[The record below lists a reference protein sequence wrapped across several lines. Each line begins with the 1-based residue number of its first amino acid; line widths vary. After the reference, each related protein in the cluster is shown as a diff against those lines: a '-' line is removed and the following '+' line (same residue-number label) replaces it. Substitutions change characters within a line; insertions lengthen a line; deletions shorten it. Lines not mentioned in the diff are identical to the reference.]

1 MIEYYSRP
9 DTLNFLEII
18 ADRAG
23 QNPDHPAIEDGDKQ
37 LTYKELIG
45 RVGAAAARFAKLGIR
60 PKDVVGLRLRDH
72 GDHFVAILALG
83 QLGAASVSLDWRSRP
98 AETARLISSLGLA
111 VVVVEPGDQSI
122 DSAACY
128 RASEIIR
135 DGDDPVFSDG
145 YTDSDD
151 LPFKISLSSGTTGEP
166 RGVAV
171 THRQY
176 AHRWLM
182 NYANMGPWDQHGRIL
197 TAMPICFIGGRNFPF
212 FCLCSGKTL
221 VIHPTLY
228 SPEELV
234 ESIHR
239 LNITSM
245 LMGPTT
251 VRALLDLAPEEGHLL
266 SRLNPLT
273 VGTAPLFGHE
283 KHAIVR
289 HLSPHFFEN
298 YSTSGTGNIT
308 RLLTT
313 DLRTKADS
321 VGRPSIILDAR
332 IVDDAGNTLP
342 VGEPGL
348 ICVRGPSVP
357 SDPETT
363 FFGYSEADVAETLR
377 DGWFYP
383 GELGAFD
390 QDGYLY
396 IKGRAT
402 NVIIRGGAN
411 IYPEEVEKVLL
422 ALPEIKDAAVIGQ
435 PSPQLGETVAAFI
448 VGGDDLDIDKIK
460 RHCRQEL
467 SAYKVPESITVVAN
481 LPRTTSGKISKKDLL
496 RRLA

>member
-1 MIEYYSRP
+1 MNY
-9 DTLNFLEII
+9 LEII

-23 QNPDHPAIEDGDKQ
+23 QNPHHPAIVDGEKQ
-37 LTYKELIG
+37 LTYKDLIG
-45 RVGAAAARFAKLGIR
+45 RVGAAAARLAKIGVR
-60 PKDVVGLRLRDH
+60 PKDLVGLRLRDH

-98 AETARLISSLGLA
+98 AETARLVARLGLNI
-111 VVVVEPGDQSI
+111 VIVESGDRSI
-122 DSAACY
+122 DGANSFMV
-128 RASEIIR
+128 SEIIR
-135 DGDDPVFSDG
+135 DGDDPIFSDT
-145 YTDSDD
+145 YVDATD

-182 NYANMGPWDQHGRIL
+182 NYANMGPWEQQARIL
-197 TAMPICFIGGRNFPF
+197 TTLPICFIGGRNFPF

-221 VIHPTLY
+221 VMHPTLY

-234 ESIHR
+234 DAIHR
-239 LNITSM
+239 LKITST

-251 VRALLDLAPEEGHLL
+251 IRALLDLAPEEGHLL
-266 SRLNPLT
+266 ADLNPLT
-273 VGTAPLFGHE
+273 VGTATLYAHE

-308 RLLTT
+308 RLLTA
-313 DLRTKADS
+313 DLKHKADS
-321 VGRPSIILDAR
+321 VGRPSVTLDAR
-332 IVDDAGNTLP
+332 IADGAGNTLP
-342 VGEPGL
+342 VGETGL

-357 SDPETT
+357 SDPETA
-363 FFGYSEADVAETLR
+363 FFGYSEAEAIETLR

-390 QDGYLY
+390 QDGFLY

-435 PSPQLGETVAAFI
+435 PSDQLGETVAAFI
-448 VGGDDLDIDKIK
+448 VGGEDLDIDAVK

-467 SAYKVPESITVVAN
+467 TTYKVPESITAVTE

-496 RRLA
+496 QQ